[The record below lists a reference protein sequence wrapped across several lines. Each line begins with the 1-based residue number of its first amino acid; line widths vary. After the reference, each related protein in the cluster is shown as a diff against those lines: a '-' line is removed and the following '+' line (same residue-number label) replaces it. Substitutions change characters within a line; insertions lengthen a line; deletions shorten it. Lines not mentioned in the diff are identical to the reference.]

1 MGGGEKFAPQLRD
14 TLTREIRPA
23 VAGSRMGGRFW
34 VGPPSLLTSRTR
46 GLRDKG
52 IKGLRKKGGRF
63 KAGGGRRRRVETI
76 SNDVPTG
83 HE

>member
-46 GLRDKG
+46 EEL
-52 IKGLRKKGGRF
+52 
-63 KAGGGRRRRVETI
+63 RRV
-76 SNDVPTG
+76 
-83 HE
+83 